1 MLQNTGAWGLLS
13 GLFLTACAPTHS
25 TVDLKYLSQSLP
37 ETSCAA
43 EPVVPATDTDAGA
56 AQYWLD
62 VLMAARD
69 CREKLAADVG
79 ALGKQVASP

>member
-1 MLQNTGAWGLLS
+1 MLRGTAVSALLISLCLTG
-13 GLFLTACAPTHS
+13 CARPPS

-62 VLMAARD
+62 VLMAGRD